1 MSIPLARL
9 AATVTL
15 RRNSAEILRVNRPA
29 EPIQD
34 NGPLSGPEIF
44 VTGPAFSEL
53 GTGNVRLPTAQ
64 YLLLP
69 FHSNRLNREPSRPV
83 NFFKPA

>member
-1 MSIPLARL
+1 
-9 AATVTL
+9 
-15 RRNSAEILRVNRPA
+15 VNGEA

-53 GTGNVRLPTAQ
+53 GAGNVRLPTAH
-64 YLLLP
+64 YLLLLFP
-69 FHSNRLNREPSRPV
+69 LESAPARGAGSAGK
-83 NFFKPA
+83 FFKPA

>member
-1 MSIPLARL
+1 MSIPVAWL

-15 RRNSAEILRVNRPA
+15 RSNSPQILRVNRPA

-53 GTGNVRLPTAQ
+53 GAGNVRLPTAH
-64 YLLLP
+64 YLLLLFP
-69 FHSNRLNREPSRPV
+69 FESAQSRAESAG
-83 NFFKPA
+83 NFFQPA

>member
-1 MSIPLARL
+1 
-9 AATVTL
+9 
-15 RRNSAEILRVNRPA
+15 VNGEA

-53 GTGNVRLPTAQ
+53 GAGNVRLPTAH

-69 FHSNRLNREPSRPV
+69 FSFESVPPRGTGSAGKFFQTRLNL
-83 NFFKPA
+83 